1 MRVRLRGQALA
12 VFGFVAGLAVAG
24 AATAGAAS
32 LLTGRDI
39 KDGSIQ
45 ARDLSPAVTA
55 RLGKTG
61 RRGPQGP
68 PGPQGPAGAFT
79 TTLAAGQTLRGVFNT
94 DTVAAGADEIAGGA
108 ISFGVSLRAAP
119 TVIVR
124 PVAAPPTAECP
135 GSVPDPR
142 AASGVL
148 CVYVNS
154 ASNVRELPSGSG
166 RQIALLTFPDGRD
179 GAHTFGAEYF
189 VHSNLAGRFFIDGTW
204 AVTGN

>member
-1 MRVRLRGQALA
+1 MRVRLRGPALVA
-12 VFGFVAGLAVAG
+12 MGLVAGLAVAG

-68 PGPQGPAGAFT
+68 QGPAGTFT
-79 TTLAAGQTLRGVFNT
+79 TTLPAGQTLRGAFNT
-94 DTVAAGADEIAGGA
+94 DTVAAAPDQIAGGA
-108 ISFGVSLRAAP
+108 ISFGVSLRSAP
-119 TVIVR
+119 TVVVR
-124 PVAAPPTAECP
+124 PPSAAPTAECP
-135 GSVPDPR
+135 GGVGDPR

-148 CVYVNS
+148 CLYINS
-154 ASNVRELPSGSG
+154 ASNTRDLPSGSG
-166 RQIALLTFPDGRD
+166 RPIALVTMPDGSD
-179 GAHTFGAEYF
+179 GANTFGAEYF
-189 VHSNLAGRFFIDGTW
+189 VHSNLAGRFFVDGTW